1 MKMLILYQRPIE
13 NKIVNKLTVGLMICF
28 HLYDTLEKPARLL
41 RSDKDLRESFHGTIQ
56 DLKLVPGFAAAVAV
70 ET

>member
-1 MKMLILYQRPIE
+1 MEILILYQRPIE
-13 NKIVNKLTVGLMICF
+13 NKLVNNLTIGLMICF

-41 RSDKDLRESFHGTIQ
+41 RSDRDLRESFHGTIQ
-56 DLKLVPGFAAAVAV
+56 DLKLIPGFVAAFAF

>member
-1 MKMLILYQRPIE
+1 MHF
-13 NKIVNKLTVGLMICF
+13 G
-28 HLYDTLEKPARLL
+28 ARLL